1 MKKTFKAKNI
11 SCNNCA
17 NLIKVTLEDDFG
29 PIEVNLEANP
39 KEVTVEIE
47 NDEKEVIFKEEMG
60 SIGFDV
66 IEE

>member
-17 NLIKVTLEDDFG
+17 NLIKATLEDDFG
-29 PIEVNLEANP
+29 PIEVNLNVNP

-47 NDEKEVIFKEEMG
+47 NDEKEAIFKEEMG